1 MTASPLTYSAAQPD
15 DLDAVTALVKELFW
29 PHRREDIALF
39 MRLGAGHVAKDAGGS
54 LQGVALWWAFE
65 PAAARL
71 GLVMVNPDS
80 QGRGIGRRLVDQAL
94 TDAGDRSMML
104 LATEAGKPLY
114 DKLGFQTVGAC
125 QQYQGSYEGR
135 PHTDADIRPATPDD
149 MPAILALDRD
159 AFGAGRTATLQAL
172 SEIGRVAVI
181 DGGASITGYAIER
194 TFGRGT
200 VVGPI
205 VASGE
210 EDAVRLFR
218 ALALPG
224 FVRVDAPIGFDHF
237 TRFLQDQGLAPAGA
251 PSPVMVRGRPWPVAA
266 DGPRLIAL
274 SSHALG

>member
-1 MTASPLTYSAAQPD
+1 MTASPLTYSAVEPG
-15 DLDAVTALVKELFW
+15 DLDAVTELVKTLRW
-29 PHRREDIALF
+29 PHRREDIELF
-39 MRLGAGHVAKDAGGS
+39 MRLGAGRVAKDDAGG

-80 QGRGIGRRLVDQAL
+80 QGRGIGRRLVEQVL
-94 TDAGDRSMML
+94 MDAGERAVML
-104 LATEAGKPLY
+104 LATKAGKPLY
-114 DKLGFQTVGAC
+114 DKLGFRTIGAC
-125 QQYQGSYEGR
+125 RQYQGPYDGCPVSDPE
-135 PHTDADIRPATPDD
+135 IRPATPDD
-149 MPAILALDRD
+149 MPAILALDRPT
-159 AFGAGRTATLQAL
+159 FGAGRPATLQAL

-181 DGGASITGYAIER
+181 DTGSGLTGYAIER

-210 EDAVRLFR
+210 EDAIRLFR

-224 FVRVDAPIGFDHF
+224 FVRVDAPVGFDGFAHF
-237 TRFLQDQGLAPAGA
+237 LESQGLGSVGA
-251 PSPVMVRGRPWPVAA
+251 DSPIMIRDSWPEPSAET
-266 DGPRLIAL
+266 RLYAL